1 MSVSLFVSPLPYW
14 NYVNMGIYPVLDEIS
29 FWIFLETFLG
39 YFCTISK
46 IFCISCMSVSLSLSL
61 LYIFQ
66 LVISGGQLLRP
77 LVVLGLNMILI
88 PYLVLQVIGTVLA
101 VVYNLLYVSLG
112 YELTLDVGSEN
123 WWSTTNKS
131 VPTNCSTPSKRKL
144 IAKVSIIITKS
155 YQQQSTSTE
164 VSHILLRPTEKIQLL
179 SPHKKYWAEIL
190 GISSTIPNLIFES
203 VLINPIGPSN

>member
-1 MSVSLFVSPLPYW
+1 MSVSLKLCQYR
-14 NYVNMGIYPVLDEIS
+14 NIS
-29 FWIFLETFLG
+29 SSGWDIFLF
-39 YFCTISK
+39 
-46 IFCISCMSVSLSLSL
+46 VSL
-61 LYIFQ
+61 LYLFQ

-77 LVVLGLNMILI
+77 LVLLGLNMILI

-164 VSHILLRPTEKIQLL
+164 VSHILLRPTENIQLL
-179 SPHKKYWAEIL
+179 SPHKKFWAEIL

>member
-1 MSVSLFVSPLPYW
+1 MPVCLVVGLLPCW
-14 NYVNMGIYPVLDEIS
+14 NYVNIGIIPILDKIY
-29 FWIFLETFLG
+29 FWNFWTFPG
-39 YFCTISK
+39 YFWTISK
-46 IFCISCMSVSLSLSL
+46 LFCISCMSVSLSLSL
-61 LYIFQ
+61 LYLFQ

-77 LVVLGLNMILI
+77 LVLLGLNMILI

-101 VVYNLLYVSLG
+101 VVYNLLYVLLG

-155 YQQQSTSTE
+155 YQQQSTSTK
-164 VSHILLRPTEKIQLL
+164 VSHTLLRPTENIQIL
-179 SPHKKYWAEIL
+179 SWKFW
-190 GISSTIPNLIFES
+190 G
-203 VLINPIGPSN
+203 

>member
-1 MSVSLFVSPLPYW
+1 MAVSMLVSLLPYW
-14 NYVNMGIYPVLDEIS
+14 NYVNIEISPVLDKIYI
-29 FWIFLETFLG
+29 WNIFEKFLG
-39 YFCTISK
+39 YFWTTSK
-46 IFCISCMSVSLSLSL
+46 LFCISCMSVSL
-61 LYIFQ
+61 LYLFQ

-77 LVVLGLNMILI
+77 LVLLGLNMILI

-203 VLINPIGPSN
+203 VLVNPIGPSN

>member
-1 MSVSLFVSPLPYW
+1 MSVSLLVSVLPYW
-14 NYVNMGIYPVLDEIS
+14 DYVNIGIYPVLDEIS
-29 FWIFLETFLG
+29 FCFFVCL
-39 YFCTISK
+39 
-46 IFCISCMSVSLSLSL
+46 SVSL
-61 LYIFQ
+61 LYLFQ

-77 LVVLGLNMILI
+77 LVLLGLNMILI

-203 VLINPIGPSN
+203 VLVNPIGPSN